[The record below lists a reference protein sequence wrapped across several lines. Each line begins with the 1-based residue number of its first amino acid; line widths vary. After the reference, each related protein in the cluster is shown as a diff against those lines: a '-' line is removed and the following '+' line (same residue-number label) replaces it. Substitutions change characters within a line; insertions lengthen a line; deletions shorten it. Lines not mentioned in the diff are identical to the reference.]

1 MSDVQ
6 KFLEKKAAREAVE
19 RKARDESE
27 GQASEVAQLEEYSVI
42 GAVITSEVC
51 SKAKAPT
58 RESKEPLTPTEP
70 PQAPEHTLSE
80 ALAQGSKEAGNSRK
94 NDNVAALQSLQDK
107 FALMSGP
114 VLSIIDKEA
123 TKGGKLTL
131 IQLASGKNLL
141 RRHLADK
148 YEKVDAN
155 AIASQFLIDPKTTL
169 YQGVDFCPLGGKASY
184 LNLWTGPTLKPVSG
198 TWVGVKYFLLH
209 IVCGGNKEVY
219 EYLIKYIA
227 HALQKPQ
234 YKPGVMLSLLGGQ
247 GIGKGTFM
255 KIIMLIWG
263 ATTYKTNRIED
274 AIGQFNAAIEGKF
287 WLLFDE
293 AQFAGDGKAS
303 TALKSLVTE
312 STVSIN
318 AKFQPPRMIE
328 SLCRVVSAT
337 NQISIGKRD
346 SDDRRDL
353 TLKVSEKH
361 KGDHAYWEGLNN
373 CLEQEVAAMMYDLLN
388 IDLSLFN
395 VYAKPDTA
403 ELTTQ
408 KINSLT
414 PEESWWLNC
423 LRDGALPF
431 GSGGGWE
438 SFVKTKDISDRIT
451 QYRTDLGHRKSYLDP
466 STQASNLMTKW
477 CKSAIKSR
485 SKDQTRHRG
494 YQLPTLKEARQ
505 DFEATL
511 GGKVDWEE

>member
-1 MSDVQ
+1 MSDVA
-6 KFLEKKAAREAVE
+6 KFLAKKAAKDAAIAAEIATSTPEGISEAKSPIKE
-19 RKARDESE
+19 SDE
-27 GQASEVAQLEEYSVI
+27 L
-42 GAVITSEVC
+42 
-51 SKAKAPT
+51 P
-58 RESKEPLTPTEP
+58 TPTEA
-70 PQAPEHTLSE
+70 PQAPEYTLSE
-80 ALAQGSKEAGNSRK
+80 ALVQGSKEASNNRK
-94 NDNVAALQSLQDK
+94 NDNLVALKSLQDR

-114 VLSIIDKEA
+114 VLSLVDKEA
-123 TKGGKLTL
+123 AKGGDLML
-131 IQLASGKNLL
+131 IQKSSGKDLL
-141 RRHLADK
+141 KRHLAANFDR
-148 YEKVDAN
+148 VDAN
-155 AIASQFLIDPKTTL
+155 AIANQFFIDPNTTL
-169 YQGVDFCPLGGKASY
+169 YEGVNFCPLGGNAGY
-184 LNLWTGPTLKPVSG
+184 LNLWAGPTLKPVEG
-198 TWVGVKYFLLH
+198 AWDNLRYFLLNL
-209 IVCGGNKEVY
+209 ICSGTIAVY
-219 EYLIKYIA
+219 AYLILFLA

-234 YKPGVMLSLLGGQ
+234 HKPGVMISLLGGQ

-255 KIIMLIWG
+255 KIILLIWG
-263 ATTYKTNRIED
+263 KTTYKTNRIDD

-293 AQFAGDGKAS
+293 AQFAGDGKAT

-361 KGDHAYWEGLNN
+361 KGDHAYWQKLND

-388 IDLSLFN
+388 MDISTFN

-431 GSGGGWE
+431 GSGSGWE
-438 SFVKTKDISDRIT
+438 AFVKTKDIADRIT
-451 QYRTDLGHRKSYLDP
+451 QYRNELGHRKSYLDP
-466 STQASNLMTKW
+466 RTQANNLMTKW
-477 CKSAIKSR
+477 CKSAIKIR
-485 SKDQTRHRG
+485 SKDSTRHRG
-494 YQLPTLKEARQ
+494 YQLPTLEEARH
-505 DFEATL
+505 DFEVAL
-511 GGKVDWEE
+511 SGKVDWEE